1 MVKGIMYITFLNQKV
16 RVTYRI
22 IDFKVFSF
30 NLENKKKNGGKSSKF
45 TKIWRENPQKT
56 LLVYTFDVNKSVH
69 SPCSKLKKGIV
80 MSENKLDLCHVCCCC
95 WEKFGV
101 NSKALRNVNSTVDD
115 LMKLYIFP
123 GFSTDV
129 EDYPTTICSNC
140 HRNLFFLKSGKSSRH
155 CFFLLK

>member
-1 MVKGIMYITFLNQKV
+1 MGEKV
-16 RVTYRI
+16 VNSPR
-22 IDFKVFSF
+22 F
-30 NLENKKKNGGKSSKF
+30 GGKIRK
-45 TKIWRENPQKT
+45 KT

-155 CFFLLK
+155 GFFTKIMTNKKFSL

>member
-1 MVKGIMYITFLNQKV
+1 
-16 RVTYRI
+16 
-22 IDFKVFSF
+22 
-30 NLENKKKNGGKSSKF
+30 
-45 TKIWRENPQKT
+45 
-56 LLVYTFDVNKSVH
+56 
-69 SPCSKLKKGIV
+69 

-129 EDYPTTICSNC
+129 EDYPTTICY
-140 HRNLFFLKSGKSSRH
+140 LKFFFFKIFFEVEIKLNRTRSRSVTSKRY
-155 CFFLLK
+155 FVF